1 MRLSC
6 CFHAAGSRVAAGLL
20 GTTRTYSNPVKRLVE
35 MATKVVYLRFYRI
48 AAHDG
53 TIVAL
58 TYSELLGLTLT
69 RSAPQARESR
79 RACGAV
85 LSVLTGAGEG
95 VVLGRVLGAGAV
107 P

>member
-35 MATKVVYLRFYRI
+35 MATKVFYLRFYRI
-48 AAHDG
+48 AAQDG

-69 RSAPQARESR
+69 RSAPQALESR
-79 RACGAV
+79 QALQAPNFSEIRTAIHRGI
-85 LSVLTGAGEG
+85 
-95 VVLGRVLGAGAV
+95 
-107 P
+107 

>member
-1 MRLSC
+1 MLLGYSD
-6 CFHAAGSRVAAGLL
+6 LL
-20 GTTRTYSNPVKRLVE
+20 GTTRTYSNPVKWIVKMTAE
-35 MATKVVYLRFYRI
+35 VFYLRFYQI
-48 AAHDG
+48 TAQG
-53 TIVAL
+53 GPIVAL
-58 TYSELLGLTLT
+58 IYSELLVLTLP
-69 RSAPQARESR
+69 RPAPPARESR